1 MSRGIST
8 RNLATAAPTNAPS
21 SNLSAPRRQS
31 VQMSVPQGFG
41 LARQSSKRML
51 TSTSTPNLERLAAV
65 AKKEKSVEHHN
76 R

>member
-1 MSRGIST
+1 
-8 RNLATAAPTNAPS
+8 
-21 SNLSAPRRQS
+21 
-31 VQMSVPQGFG
+31 MSVPQGFG